1 MLEDGSEVT
10 ANFTVNDDYT
20 AIDRLRVSATSSN
33 ISIIPGQNLTLAPI
47 GDGGMW
53 QLGMLPLPDAYG
65 EVLVSVLV
73 SDGINVSLSEFSVSV
88 QGQND
93 APAISAIPA
102 MIDAVGKQVVIPFE
116 LTDIDHR
123 IEDLLVYFDTSQTD
137 YIASRS
143 VDVRGTGVKRD
154 LVINPTGLA
163 GGTGFF
169 KLTVVDGAGAR
180 FSRAFT
186 VHFGGEA
193 PQPVVPE
200 LFIERD
206 GANGFILRW
215 EGDAPLYTSHDL
227 TGSFE
232 PVPDAVSPYRVDA
245 LGNAFFKLGLKP

>member
-1 MLEDGSEVT
+1 M
-10 ANFTVNDDYT
+10 
-20 AIDRLRVSATSSN
+20 
-33 ISIIPGQNLTLAPI
+33 
-47 GDGGMW
+47 
-53 QLGMLPLPDAYG
+53 
-65 EVLVSVLV
+65 
-73 SDGINVSLSEFSVSV
+73 
-88 QGQND
+88 
-93 APAISAIPA
+93 
-102 MIDAVGKQVVIPFE
+102 
-116 LTDIDHR
+116 
-123 IEDLLVYFDTSQTD
+123 
-137 YIASRS
+137 
-143 VDVRGTGVKRD
+143 KRD

-193 PQPVVPE
+193 PQPLVPE